1 MRWAPQLKERGQ
13 PKMEPISAIVTAL
26 ALGAASAL
34 KDVAGQG
41 IKDAYAGLKALIQRK
56 YAQVPL
62 AQLEAKPDSKARREV
77 VEEELTAAGA
87 VHDEE
92 LLQLVKAVLNAVQ
105 QAPETAAAI
114 GVDLEEVKGAA
125 LRIADV
131 IASGTGVRV
140 RKGEFSG
147 DIDIKGVR
155 AGQQQG
161 ADPAK
166 KV

>member
-1 MRWAPQLKERGQ
+1 
-13 PKMEPISAIVTAL
+13 MEPVSTIVTAL
-26 ALGAASAL
+26 ALGAAAAL
-34 KDVAGQG
+34 KEVSAQG

-56 YAQVPL
+56 YAQISL
-62 AQLEAKPDSKARREV
+62 TQLESKPDSKARRAV
-77 VEEELTAAGA
+77 VEEELTTAGA

-92 LLQLVKAVLNAVQ
+92 LFQHVMTMLNAVEQ

-114 GVDLEEVKGAA
+114 GVDLEDVKGAA

-140 RKGEFSG
+140 RKGELG

-161 ADPAK
+161 ADLAK
-166 KV
+166 KS

>member
-1 MRWAPQLKERGQ
+1 
-13 PKMEPISAIVTAL
+13 MEPISAIVTAL
-26 ALGAASAL
+26 ALGAAAAL
-34 KDVAGQG
+34 KEVSAQG
-41 IKDAYAGLKALIQRK
+41 VKDAYAGLKALIQRK
-56 YAQVPL
+56 YAQIPL
-62 AQLEAKPDSKARREV
+62 AQLEAKPDSKARRDV

-92 LLQLVKAVLNAVQ
+92 LLQQVKAMLDAVQ
-105 QAPETAAAI
+105 QQASEARVAI
-114 GVDLEEVKGAA
+114 GVDLEEVKVAA

-140 RKGEFSG
+140 SKGEFSG

-161 ADPAK
+161 ADPEK